1 MLTMV
6 SITITIHL
14 IFIFTF
20 MNLARF
26 YPKRLTLFRLYI
38 YIVSM
43 CIPWESNPQ
52 PLHCQRNA
60 LTTEPQEHIHLHKAS
75 IFVHAHVD
83 YCNKNLRS
91 INLRYI

>member
-1 MLTMV
+1 
-6 SITITIHL
+6 
-14 IFIFTF
+14 

-43 CIPWESNPQ
+43 RIPWESNPQ

-83 YCNKNLRS
+83 YCIKNLRS